1 MEDNQLQNE
10 EVVETEAVETQTFTK
25 EEVDKLLQSESDK
38 RVSSALAK
46 AKQKWQAE
54 LEAQKAE
61 SEKLAKMTQE
71 ERIQSEIAK
80 EKEALEAERAKFLRE
95 KMEMQTIKELANE
108 KLPTEFASFVVADT
122 AEQVAENIK
131 VFKEA
136 WAQAINE
143 AVSARLVGKAPIEQ
157 NTDSAIGVMT
167 KAEFSSLPYKKRES
181 LLAQDPD
188 LLKKLK

>member
-1 MEDNQLQNE
+1 MEDNQLNE
-10 EVVETEAVETQTFTK
+10 EVVETETVSTQTFTK

-46 AKQKWQAE
+46 AKQKWQEE
-54 LEAQKAE
+54 LEVQKAE
-61 SEKLAKMTQE
+61 SEKLATMTQE

-80 EKEALEAERAKFLRE
+80 EKEALEAERTTFLRE

-108 KLPTEFASFVVADT
+108 KLPTNFASFVVADT

-136 WAQAINE
+136 WSQAINE

-167 KAEFSSLPYKKRES
+167 KAEFGSLPYKKRES

-188 LLKKLK
+188 LLKKIK